1 MTQAGVGA
9 LAIALE
15 PPADPAS
22 AGKLPIVLA
31 TREIAL
37 SYAILNRHLFMNRQD
52 LRLPTALLLDAA
64 GRVVK
69 AYRDRLDV
77 ALILRDAAQIEAT
90 PAERL
95 ARALP
100 FPGTLYSPAP
110 SGTICPMGASSSI
123 RVWKA
128 PPSSPTSARRR

>member
-9 LAIALE
+9 LAIALD
-15 PPADPAS
+15 PPAGSAS
-22 AGKLPIVLA
+22 AGRLPIVAA
-31 TREIAL
+31 TRDIAL
-37 SYAILNRHLFMNRQD
+37 DFAILNRHLFMNRQD
-52 LRLPTALLLDAA
+52 LRIPAAFLLDAA

-77 ALILRDAAQIEAT
+77 AAVLRDAIRIDAS

-100 FPGTLYSPAP
+100 FAGTL
-110 SGTICPMGASSSI
+110 
-123 RVWKA
+123 
-128 PPSSPTSARRR
+128 